1 MSQEGGPQEGKMA
14 LGRGGSEWIKNS
26 EKGKDII
33 VYWWN
38 VEIDNPLQFE
48 ARNILHWVTEK
59 S

>member
-1 MSQEGGPQEGKMA
+1 MSVPGGKDGIGE
-14 LGRGGSEWIKNS
+14 GGSEWIKNS